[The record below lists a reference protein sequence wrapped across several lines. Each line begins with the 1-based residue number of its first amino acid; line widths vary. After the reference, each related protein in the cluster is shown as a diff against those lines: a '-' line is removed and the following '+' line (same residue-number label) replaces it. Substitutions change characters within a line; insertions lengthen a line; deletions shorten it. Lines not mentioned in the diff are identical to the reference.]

1 MRRRAIGQILLLTA
15 GFLVLVAIST
25 ASVLLVNKARQD
37 NALVLHTLEVE
48 NSINALMLEIRR
60 AESAAR
66 AYLLTR
72 WPEFLSDHEAAVAN
86 VIPDIEKLAKLT
98 SDNPVQAENIRKM
111 RAAIETRLDQFARE
125 MNFIKQ
131 KEPENAAALVREAAA
146 ANTNGTIRDASAA
159 MQIEENRLFAIRT
172 ANADQTQ
179 ILASSVTIAGSCLVI
194 ALAGVSI
201 FLVRRSSRARDEA
214 EAKLRDNYLSLEA
227 TVDERTA
234 DLREA
239 NDEIQRFA
247 YIVSHDLR
255 SPLVNIMGFTSELE
269 QLRGDIFRR
278 IAGLS
283 RQASL
288 APALPDDATDTAE
301 PALEGSDKQLSDD
314 FSESLG
320 FIKSSIAK
328 MDRLISAILNLT
340 REGRRD
346 FKAETNR
353 RPRADRGRGR
363 DGGASGRRSRG
374 RDPDRTAAEHRQR
387 PPGAGADLLQSDR
400 QRAQISE
407 GRRPRRHFG
416 AGAHQAWLCNL
427 RNYRQRPR
435 HRSQGSSAHFRSIPP
450 CGNPGQARTGNWTG
464 ACAHA
469 GAPSW
474 WNHVGGIGTSQR
486 QHIHDNTSDQMVGQ
500 QPGPRYMSNPVTI
513 IMIEDDEGHARL
525 IERNIRRSGVNNEIV
540 PFTNGTA
547 AVNYLFGSDG
557 TGAVQKG
564 NALLIL
570 LDLNLP
576 DTTGIDILRR
586 VKENK
591 YLKST
596 PVVILTTTDDSQE
609 IKRCYEL
616 GCNVYITKPVNYESF
631 ANAIRQLGL
640 FFSVIQVPPTAA

>member
-1 MRRRAIGQILLLTA
+1 MNAATPDAMRRRAIGQILLLTA
-15 GFLVLVAIST
+15 GFFVLVAIST

-288 APALPDDATDTAE
+288 APALPDDATDAAE

-314 FSESLG
+314 FSESLT

-346 FKAETNR
+346 FKAER
-353 RPRADRGRGR
+353 IDVR
-363 DGGASGRRSRG
+363 
-374 RDPDRTAAEHRQR
+374 E
-387 PPGAGADLLQSDR
+387 L
-400 QRAQISE
+400 IE
-407 GRRPRRHFG
+407 GVV
-416 AGAHQAWLCNL
+416 ATVAHQAAEAEAEIRIEPLPNIASDRLALEQIFSNL
-427 RNYRQRPR
+427 M
-435 HRSQGSSAHFRSIPP
+435 
-450 CGNPGQARTGNWTG
+450 
-464 ACAHA
+464 
-469 GAPSW
+469 
-474 WNHVGGIGTSQR
+474 
-486 QHIHDNTSDQMVGQ
+486 D
-500 QPGPRYMSNPVTI
+500 
-513 IMIEDDEGHARL
+513 
-525 IERNIRRSGVNNEIV
+525 
-540 PFTNGTA
+540 
-547 AVNYLFGSDG
+547 
-557 TGAVQKG
+557 
-564 NALLIL
+564 NAL
-570 LDLNLP
+570 
-576 DTTGIDILRR
+576 
-586 VKENK
+586 K
-591 YLKST
+591 YLKAGVPGVISVRGRTKLGFAIYEITDNGRGIDPKDHQRIFDLFRRAGTQDKPGQGIGLAHVRTLVRRLGGTMSVASELHNGST
-596 PVVILTTTDDSQE
+596 FTITLP
-609 IKRCYEL
+609 IKWSGSNRDR
-616 GCNVYITKPVNYESF
+616 GT
-631 ANAIRQLGL
+631 
-640 FFSVIQVPPTAA
+640 